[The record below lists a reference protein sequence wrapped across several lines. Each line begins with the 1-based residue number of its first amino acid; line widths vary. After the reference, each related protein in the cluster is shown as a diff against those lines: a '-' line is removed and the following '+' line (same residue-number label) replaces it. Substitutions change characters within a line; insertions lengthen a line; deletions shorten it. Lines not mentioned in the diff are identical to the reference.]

1 MDLLERDGEVVSR
14 HPWELARSKFFVRL
28 LRRLAPASRDVRLLD
43 VGAGDAWFS
52 AQLVE
57 TLPAGSRITCWD
69 VNYSDEDLSV
79 YARDSSSL
87 TLTAEQPDDPFGGI
101 LMLDVVEHVEDDIG
115 FVSRIV
121 ESRLER
127 DGWVLVSVPAYQ
139 SLFTSHD
146 NAVKHFRRYSPCQAA
161 EVLEAAGL
169 RVEAQGGLFH
179 SLLVVRG
186 TQAAKER
193 LAGPKDPW
201 VGPAHGVVAPDSLG
215 RWFRLWG
222 QNPECRRSSA
232 PKQNRCSQVSVT
244 GPSADGR
251 SLSDH
256 RR

>member
-28 LRRLAPASRDVRLLD
+28 LRRFAPASPDVRLLD

-52 AQLVE
+52 GQLAD

-69 VNYSDEDLSV
+69 VNYSEEDLQRLRKPLIV
-79 YARDSSSL
+79 VDADHRATGRY
-87 TLTAEQPDDPFGGI
+87 FGGI

-146 NAVKHFRRYSPCQAA
+146 NAVKHFRRYSARQAA

-193 LAGPKDPW
+193 LSGPKDTW
-201 VGPAHGVVAPDSLG
+201 VGAGAWSGGPRLTRAMASALG
-215 RWFRLWG
+215 AESRMSEVFGTKTKSVLPGLSYWAF
-222 QNPECRRSSA
+222 CRRA
-232 PKQNRCSQVSVT
+232 E
-244 GPSADGR
+244 AE
-251 SLSDH
+251 
-256 RR
+256 

>member
-1 MDLLERDGEVVSR
+1 MDLLERDGDVVSR

-28 LRRLAPASRDVRLLD
+28 VRRFAPASRDVRLLD

-52 AQLVE
+52 AQLVD

-69 VNYSDEDLSV
+69 VNYSEKDLSL
-79 YARDSSSL
+79 YARHSSSL
-87 TLTAEQPDDPFGGI
+87 TLTAEQPDDKYGGI

-146 NAVKHFRRYSPCQAA
+146 NAVKHFRRYSPRQAA
-161 EVLEAAGL
+161 AVLEAAGL

-193 LAGPKDPW
+193 LSGPKGTW
-201 VGPAHGVVAPDSLG
+201 VGPGGWSGGPRLTRAMVSALG
-215 RWFRLWG
+215 AESRMSEVFGTKTRSVLPGLSYWAF
-222 QNPECRRSSA
+222 CRRA
-232 PKQNRCSQVSVT
+232 ELQ
-244 GPSADGR
+244 
-251 SLSDH
+251 
-256 RR
+256 

>member
-28 LRRLAPASRDVRLLD
+28 IRRFAPASRDVRLLD

-52 AQLVE
+52 AQLVD

-69 VNYSDEDLSV
+69 VNHSEKDLSL
-79 YARDSSSL
+79 YARHSSSL
-87 TLTAEQPDDPFGGI
+87 TLTAEQPDDKYGGI

-146 NAVKHFRRYSPCQAA
+146 NAVKHFRRYSPRQAA
-161 EVLEAAGL
+161 AVLEAAGL

-193 LAGPKDPW
+193 LSGPKGTW
-201 VGPAHGVVAPDSLG
+201 VGPGGWSADPRLTRAMVSALG
-215 RWFRLWG
+215 AESRMSKVFGAKTRSVLPGLSYWAF
-222 QNPECRRSSA
+222 CRRA
-232 PKQNRCSQVSVT
+232 EHQ
-244 GPSADGR
+244 
-251 SLSDH
+251 
-256 RR
+256 

>member
-1 MDLLERDGEVVSR
+1 VLGR
-14 HPWELARSKFFVRL
+14 H
-28 LRRLAPASRDVRLLD
+28 
-43 VGAGDAWFS
+43 
-52 AQLVE
+52 
-57 TLPAGSRITCWD
+57 
-69 VNYSDEDLSV
+69 YSDEDLSL
-79 YARDSSSL
+79 YARHSSSF
-87 TLTAEQPDDPFGGI
+87 TLTAEQPDDAFGGI

-146 NAVKHFRRYSPCQAA
+146 NAVKHFRRYSPRQAA

-193 LAGPKDPW
+193 LSGPRDPW
-201 VGPAHGVVAPDSLG
+201 VGPGAWSGGPRLTRAMVSALG
-215 RWFRLWG
+215 AESRVSEVFATKTKSVLPGLSYWAF
-222 QNPECRRSSA
+222 CRRA
-232 PKQNRCSQVSVT
+232 EPQ
-244 GPSADGR
+244 
-251 SLSDH
+251 
-256 RR
+256 

>member
-28 LRRLAPASRDVRLLD
+28 LRRFAPASRDVRLLD

-52 AQLVE
+52 AQLVD
-57 TLPAGSRITCWD
+57 TLPAESRITCWD
-69 VNYSDEDLSV
+69 VNYSEEDLSL
-79 YARDSSSL
+79 YAGQSSSL
-87 TLTAEQPDDPFGGI
+87 TLTAEQPDDTFGGI

-127 DGWVLVSVPAYQ
+127 GGWVLVSVPAYQ

-146 NAVKHFRRYSPCQAA
+146 NAVNHFRRYSPRRAA

-169 RVEAQGGLFH
+169 KVEAQGGLFH

-193 LAGPKDPW
+193 LSGPKETW
-201 VGPAHGVVAPDSLG
+201 VGPGAWSGGPRLTRAMVSALG
-215 RWFRLWG
+215 AESRMSEVFGTKSKSVLPGLSYWAF
-222 QNPECRRSSA
+222 CRRA
-232 PKQNRCSQVSVT
+232 ELR
-244 GPSADGR
+244 
-251 SLSDH
+251 
-256 RR
+256 